1 MKRLLGAVTDCVWK
15 VSFIWPLAAVELRQS
30 FRLRFEAGDGAKPC
44 RQHLFV
50 RWFAVDGI
58 GTNIE
63 YGGEPLRAQKFGDW
77 IRQPAVF
84 RTNQTTFA

>member
-1 MKRLLGAVTDCVWK
+1 M
-15 VSFIWPLAAVELRQS
+15 ELRQS
-30 FRLRFEAGDGAKPC
+30 FRLRFEAGDGAKPR

-58 GTNIE
+58 RTNIE

-84 RTNQTTFA
+84 RESDDFRLTMDQNSRLVQIANPYRN